1 MAISEINI
9 DQIEMLDILYTFNI
23 LKGVC
28 MGREY
33 TLQEAI
39 SLAIKAEKDSMDF
52 YRTAASAA
60 RNERAKQVLD
70 MLANEEAGHL
80 KAFFA
85 HYKGSEF
92 GDLASYMNSPVDTK
106 NPAYMKLVKAIN
118 EDMVEQRALE
128 LALVEEKDCIG
139 QYSQLA
145 QDVVDPA
152 VRSVFERVVKETQ
165 GHYALIE
172 SEYAH
177 IMGMVHESDQDI
189 FVRE

>member
-1 MAISEINI
+1 
-9 DQIEMLDILYTFNI
+9 
-23 LKGVC
+23 

-52 YRTAASAA
+52 YRRAASVAK
-60 RNERAKQVLD
+60 NERAKKVLE
-70 MLANEEAGHL
+70 MLANEEVGHL
-80 KAFFA
+80 KAFFD
-85 HYKGSEF
+85 HYKGTEF
-92 GDLASYMNSPVDTK
+92 GDLTSYLNSPVDTK
-106 NPAYMKLVKAIN
+106 NPTYMKLEKAIN
-118 EDMVEQRALE
+118 EDVAEQKALE
-128 LALVEEKDCIG
+128 LALAEEKECIG
-139 QYSQLA
+139 QYTQLA
-145 QDVVDPA
+145 QGVVDPA

-177 IMGMVHESDQDI
+177 IMGMVHETDQDI